1 MATYIL
7 RKIDDSLWREVKA
20 QADKEGQP
28 LYRLFI
34 LLLDLYARNGSKIF
48 DSAVTPSQ
56 SVLTSDLTNDTYCQV
71 CGNLPNAGERCP
83 ICGLQSLED

>member
-1 MATYIL
+1 VATYIL
-7 RKIDDSLWREVKA
+7 RKIEA
-20 QADKEGQP
+20 QAEGQP
-28 LYRLFI
+28 LRRLFVR
-34 LLLDLYARNGSKIF
+34 LLDLYARNGSKLF
-48 DSAVTPSQ
+48 DSAVTLSQ